1 VLTVKD
7 DGVGIK
13 PANNSH
19 GNGMR
24 NMRERAA
31 KLGGT
36 FDVRSKPGEGT
47 TLRISFPV

>member
-1 VLTVKD
+1 
-7 DGVGIK
+7 
-13 PANNSH
+13 
-19 GNGMR
+19 MR